1 MARKKR
7 YPLTKGGTEL
17 TPEVIDELAKEA
29 EEGYD
34 LSKARLVAVG
44 RVGRPSLGSS
54 GESPRINLR
63 LSPDIYEAARAKAA
77 AGGESLSELAREAI
91 RRYVSA

>member
-17 TPEVIDELAKEA
+17 TPEVIDELSKEA
-29 EEGYD
+29 EEGPD
-34 LSKARLVAVG
+34 LSKARLV
-44 RVGRPSLGSS
+44 RVGRPPLGNRG

-63 LSPDIYEAARAKAA
+63 LPPDIYDAARAKAA
-77 AGGESLSELAREAI
+77 AGGESISELAREAI